1 MGQLLGQLGIDW
13 RLLLSQAVNF
23 FLLLLILRLFVYK
36 PLVNVLKERRQ
47 KIEEGL
53 AKAKEAE
60 ERLHEVD
67 EIGRQKIRV
76 AEDEAVTIF
85 QKAEVK
91 AKDLE
96 AGLMLRVKEKEAAE
110 IRGIEARIK
119 LRKAEADQALDA
131 QAAKL
136 VRSALVRMVEISPEA
151 IDEAMITRA
160 LKEVKQGL

>member
-1 MGQLLGQLGIDW
+1 LGQLGIDW

-23 FLLLLILRLFVYK
+23 FLLLFILRLFVYK

-53 AKAKEAE
+53 AKAEEAE

-67 EIGRQKIRV
+67 EIGRQKIKA
-76 AEDEAVTIF
+76 AE
-85 QKAEVK
+85 
-91 AKDLE
+91 
-96 AGLMLRVKEKEAAE
+96 GEAAE
-110 IRGIEARIK
+110 IKGAEARIK

-136 VRSALVRMVEISPEA
+136 IRSALVRVVEISPEA

>member
-1 MGQLLGQLGIDW
+1 MGQLGIDW

-23 FLLLLILRLFVYK
+23 FLLLFILRLFVYK

-53 AKAKEAE
+53 AKAEEAE

-67 EIGRQKIRV
+67 EIGRQKIKA
-76 AEDEAVTIF
+76 AEGEAVTIF

-96 AGLMLRVKEKEAAE
+96 AGLMLQVKEKEAAE
-110 IRGIEARIK
+110 IKGAEARIK

-136 VRSALVRMVEISPEA
+136 IRSALVRVVEISPEA